1 VFRPL
6 KTSQLVVDVVA
17 AVLFLLLFGVLLQP
31 GGFDA
36 WVREFLVTV
45 GMASALAVRR
55 KSPLLALTI
64 AWVAAIAQMLLGMSP
79 IPSDIAVFGVLYV
92 TAAYGSRVVFWLGF
106 ASSFVGAAAIAF
118 YLVIATSYLTGSGAS
133 WQDLPTAVFVLFA
146 AVFALLLAWT
156 AGALVRTAVRARANR
171 LARDRA
177 VGDAVTEQERVR
189 IARDMHDVVAHSLAV
204 VIAQA
209 DGARYAAAADPSVA
223 TDALGTISTTAR
235 AALADVR
242 LLLTQLRH
250 SQSDGPQPGLTDLD
264 DLFEQVRAAGIDLH
278 VEVAP
283 PAPVDVPASV
293 QLAVFR
299 ILQEALTNALRHG
312 GAGPVRVRLTWLPG
326 RCEFAVR
333 SPLRPAA
340 ARVAAPR
347 ELSDA
352 DPMRVPGHGIIG
364 MRERAQL
371 VGGSLHVAPE
381 GHEFVVAASLPL
393 GVTA

>member
-1 VFRPL
+1 MFRPL
-6 KTSQLVVDVVA
+6 KTSQIVVDVAA
-17 AVLFLLLFGVLLQP
+17 AVLFLLVFGVLLQP

-36 WVREFLVTV
+36 WVREFVVTL
-45 GMASALAVRR
+45 GMAAALAVRR
-55 KSPLLALTI
+55 WSPPLALTF
-64 AWVAAIAQMLLGMSP
+64 AWIAAIVQMLLGMSP

-118 YLVIATSYLTGSGAS
+118 YLVIATTYMTGTGAS
-133 WQDLPTAVFVLFA
+133 WQDVPLAIFVLIA

-209 DGARYAAAADPSVA
+209 DGARYAAVADPAVA
-223 TDALGTISTTAR
+223 TAALGTISTTAR

-242 LLLTQLRH
+242 MLLTQLRH
-250 SQSDGPQPGLTDLD
+250 SQADGPQPGLVDLD
-264 DLFEQVRAAGIDLH
+264 DLFDQVRAAGVDLR
-278 VEVAP
+278 VETTS
-283 PAPVDVPASV
+283 PAAEEVPASV

-312 GAGPVRVRLTWLPG
+312 GDGPVRVRLGWLPG
-326 RCEFAVR
+326 RLELVVR
-333 SPLRPAA
+333 SPLAPAA
-340 ARVAAPR
+340 ARAAVPR
-347 ELSDA
+347 GLDAA
-352 DPMRVPGHGIIG
+352 DPARAPGHGIIG

-381 GHEFVVAASLPL
+381 GAEFVVAASLPW
-393 GVTA
+393 GVSA